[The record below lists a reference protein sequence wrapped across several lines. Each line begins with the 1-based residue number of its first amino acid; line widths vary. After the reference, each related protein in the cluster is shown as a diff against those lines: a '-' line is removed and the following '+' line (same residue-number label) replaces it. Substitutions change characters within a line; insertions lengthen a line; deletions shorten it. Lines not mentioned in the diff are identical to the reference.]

1 MSTPLDPGELERRR
15 NRIRGELSTLGDLRP
30 GSLVDRYRKCGKPN
44 CHCAAEEAGG
54 HGPSWSLTR
63 QLGGKTITKII
74 PVAAVPQTR
83 QQIAEYQR
91 FRRLARELV
100 EASEQLCDAKLGAP
114 EATAPAAAKKG
125 ASKKPSTR
133 QSRPRSKRS

>member
-1 MSTPLDPGELERRR
+1 MSTPFDP
-15 NRIRGELSTLGDLRP
+15 GELSTLGDLRP

-74 PVAAVPQTR
+74 PVTAVPQTR
-83 QQIAEYQR
+83 QQIAEYVR
-91 FRRLARELV
+91 SAPRGPAV
-100 EASEQLCDAKLGAP
+100 EANGEFV
-114 EATAPAAAKKG
+114 EVV
-125 ASKKPSTR
+125 R
-133 QSRPRSKRS
+133 